1 MQKLISVIAIA
12 LACGAC
18 SSKEL
23 EKIVTPPEALSTQ
36 SSSQGIINSEDSSS
50 DESMAVSSNQAFS
63 SMAASSS
70 IGLPANSSA
79 SSSPNN
85 TGSSSVAYTASSE
98 AAASSSN
105 DSAGTPSSAASSEP
119 VAATPG
125 GEQLFTEQCASC
137 HDLESNL
144 PFQIGANLS
153 FTELHQTIS
162 NTMPFNSSNHCTGEC
177 AMELAYYIENARL

>member
-1 MQKLISVIAIA
+1 MQKLISLIVIT

-23 EKIVTPPEALSTQ
+23 EKIVTPPDAISNL
-36 SSSQGIINSEDSSS
+36 SSSQGITDPAVTSSS
-50 DESMAVSSNQAFS
+50 TNDAMEMSSSQAFS
-63 SMAASSS
+63 S
-70 IGLPANSSA
+70 
-79 SSSPNN
+79 
-85 TGSSSVAYTASSE
+85 
-98 AAASSSN
+98 AAASSLANTPTDSSSSN
-105 DSAGTPSSAASSEP
+105 SVEYTTSSETVANSSINSGASSSEASSEP
-119 VAATPG
+119 VSATPN
-125 GEQLFTEQCASC
+125 GEQLFIQQCASC

-153 FTELHQTIS
+153 FTELHETIS